1 VFLTT
6 SAPTSSPGSGWI
18 DITGNLP
25 AWSASA
31 STGNAW
37 ITGVAVNPLDGAE
50 AWVTIGTGGGGRVWH
65 THSAT
70 TASPTWTDVST
81 TLPSSLVVDSL
92 LVDPIRP
99 QNLYIGTDAAAMI
112 CTTCADPSIVA
123 NWAPLGTGLPNVRV
137 DALTLTSD
145 AADIVGWTHGRGAW
159 SIPVPLQRPG
169 ASLTPSSLTFPDQIV
184 GTTSASQDLTLSN
197 NGGAPLAI
205 TSITVSGDFQRVS
218 AGINDCGTA
227 LAPGSSCT
235 IRIVFIPTALGARS
249 GTVTVNDNATTS
261 PQTAGLSGNGL
272 PPPGG
277 KYNPVSPKRI
287 LDTRVGPFPVGWSS
301 AAPLGPGGTL
311 DVQVTDGI
319 TVPSNA
325 TAVVLNVTVTNTTAN
340 GGYLTVYPTGSQLP
354 TASNLNWSANTTVPN
369 LVEVQ
374 IGNSGRV
381 SAFNG
386 FGNADVIF
394 DLEGYVSPQTVN
406 AVSDGAFHPLVP
418 YRIIDTRSGPYPVGQ
433 AAPAQVPAN
442 HTVAVQVAG
451 TGGPNGVPASGAEAV
466 VLNVTVTN
474 PRGPSYLTV
483 YPTGQPLP
491 NASNLNFTGGQT
503 VPNRVMVP
511 LGSNGQVN
519 IYNGL
524 NATDVVVDVNGY
536 FTDNTAT
543 ATMQGRFTAVVPS
556 RILDTRVGPPP
567 LGLGLGP
574 VGPGQTIF
582 VQVPGQGGVPA
593 TTASMP
599 PKAVALNVT
608 VTGTTANSY
617 LIVYPSDAGRPAVSD
632 LNWPPGKTVPNMVV
646 VKLNAS
652 NGQIAIYN
660 GFGSTHIIVDV
671 LGWYS

>member
-1 VFLTT
+1 MGTT
-6 SAPTSSPGSGWI
+6 SAP
-18 DITGNLP
+18 
-25 AWSASA
+25 
-31 STGNAW
+31 
-37 ITGVAVNPLDGAE
+37 
-50 AWVTIGTGGGGRVWH
+50 
-65 THSAT
+65 
-70 TASPTWTDVST
+70 
-81 TLPSSLVVDSL
+81 
-92 LVDPIRP
+92 
-99 QNLYIGTDAAAMI
+99 
-112 CTTCADPSIVA
+112 
-123 NWAPLGTGLPNVRV
+123 
-137 DALTLTSD
+137 
-145 AADIVGWTHGRGAW
+145 
-159 SIPVPLQRPG
+159 
-169 ASLTPSSLTFPDQIV
+169 
-184 GTTSASQDLTLSN
+184 QDLRLTN

-218 AGINDCGTA
+218 AGTGDCGAA

-235 IRIVFIPTALGARS
+235 IRVTFTPSAVGSRS
-249 GTVTVNDNATTS
+249 GTVTVNDNAANS
-261 PQTAGLSGNGL
+261 PQTASLSGNGV

-287 LDTRVGPFPVGWSS
+287 LDTRYGPLPVGWSS
-301 AAPLGPGGTL
+301 AAPLGPGGSL
-311 DVQVTDGI
+311 DVQVADGI

-406 AVSDGAFHPLVP
+406 AVADGAFHPLVP

-442 HTVAVQVAG
+442 HTVTIQVAG
-451 TGGPNGVPASGAEAV
+451 TNGTSGVPATGAEAV

-483 YPTGQPLP
+483 YPTGQSLP
-491 NASNLNFTGGQT
+491 NASNLNFTTGQT

-511 LGSNGQVN
+511 LGTNGQVN
-519 IYNGL
+519 IFNGW

-543 ATMQGRFTAVVPS
+543 ATTQGRFTAVVPA
-556 RILDTRVGPPP
+556 RILDTRYGPAPVGRP
-567 LGLGLGP
+567 LGP
-574 VGPGQTIF
+574 VGPGQTII
-582 VQVPGQGGVPA
+582 VQVSGQGGVPGV
-593 TTASMP
+593 SSQVP

-608 VTGTTANSY
+608 VTNTTANSY
-617 LIVYPSDAGRPAVSD
+617 LIVYPSDAGQPGVSD

-646 VKLNAS
+646 VKLAADGS
-652 NGQIAIYN
+652 IKIYN
-660 GFGSTHIIVDV
+660 GSGNAHIIVDV